1 MKTMKALT
9 AFIVSAVCMSNV
21 ALTAF
26 AGEPVLDEETST
38 ECVATAEAAPELVED
53 EAAEIS
59 AGVEGDVNGDGDL
72 NVTDLSVIAAYV
84 KGLKSVDDL
93 SAADV
98 NGDGDVNVTDVVLV
112 AGAVKGIAAL

>member
-9 AFIVSAVCMSNV
+9 AFIAAAVCMSTV

-26 AGEPVLDEETST
+26 ADEPVLDEETST
-38 ECVATAEAAPELVED
+38 ECVATAEVAPELVED

-59 AGVEGDVNGDGDL
+59 AAVEGDVNGDGEL
-72 NVTDLSVIAAYV
+72 NVIDLTLISAYV
-84 KGLKSVDDL
+84 KGLKSVEDPD
-93 SAADV
+93 AADV